1 MVLIQ
6 EKLANTHLLLDLNQ
20 FHQFQLFKNNYVK
33 IFQVINIK
41 KIKLLDKIF
50 KNKGLKMMNKVKEE
64 IIYYKNNLMLDNQK
78 QILNSF
84 KIQLTINRP
93 ILLINLVNIKIN
105 QNNFSKL

>member
-6 EKLANTHLLLDLNQ
+6 EKLANTHLPLDLNQ

-41 KIKLLDKIF
+41 KIKILDKIF
-50 KNKGLKMMNKVKEE
+50 KNKGLKMTNKVKEE